1 MDNKQ
6 IDEKSVSPIKKGRLS
21 LEINDSVLH
30 IPSGKEYRI
39 TKQIDF
45 AQILGKDQNGRE
57 RVLLISD
64 LAIPESDFVPCS
76 SDLADID
83 DELWN
88 EAARRHELL
97 TPLLNGE
104 IKGRFAI
111 ETYARE
117 KGVGYA
123 TLYRWYKAFNAYNT
137 LSALIPKQRG
147 WHKGQSR
154 LNPKIDNII
163 QEAIQQYYLS
173 GQRLS
178 QKKVIQQIHVICL
191 QNGIKPPAENSIRK
205 RINELSE
212 KEVLNKRGYKEKAR
226 NKFQPKPKHFPNV
239 SYPLDVIQIDHTQ
252 VDLILVDDKTRQ
264 PIGRPWLTLAID
276 VYSRMICGY
285 YLSLDAPSETS
296 VGLCVSH
303 AVLPKES
310 WLEAKKIG
318 GKWEVWGLPNK
329 IHVDNGSDFRSNTF
343 RRACAEYGI
352 NLEFRPVRTPHYGG
366 HIERLI
372 GTFMKEVHQLS
383 GTTFSNVKH
392 KDNYDSEKNASLTF
406 DEFETWLLQQ
416 IVNVYHKRIHSAL
429 EMSPE
434 AKWEEGIFGTDEAI
448 GRGLPPIPSSPETL
462 MLDFMPY
469 AERTIQNTGVTWDG
483 LRYFDFVLL
492 PYIGLTDNGKV
503 RKFIF
508 RRDPRDVSKIY
519 FYQPDSKQYIPIHT
533 ADQSFPHMTL
543 WELKNAK
550 QRLRDR
556 GRKKYNEYQVL
567 ETIKEMQQ
575 HLETAQ
581 AKTKKARRLQQ
592 SKTLYQRNTTP
603 VEPAISPP
611 TDNTQLIEQPL
622 ISEKPDDIVMPLSG
636 DDIE

>member
-1 MDNKQ
+1 MDSNKENNVSGSRGK
-6 IDEKSVSPIKKGRLS
+6 IDLSVNSI
-21 LEINDSVLH
+21 VVH
-30 IPSGKEYRI
+30 IPTNTLYKIKR
-39 TKQIDF
+39 QIDF
-45 AQILGKDQNGRE
+45 QFIEAQNENGHS
-57 RVLLISD
+57 RVLPIQELGPATEADFNTDLIG
-64 LAIPESDFVPCS
+64 
-76 SDLADID
+76 ID
-83 DELWN
+83 DDLWLQA
-88 EAARRHELL
+88 EKRYALIE
-97 TPLLNGE
+97 PIISGE
-104 IKGRFAI
+104 IKGRAAI
-111 ETYARE
+111 NQYA
-117 KGVGYA
+117 KDISVSSP
-123 TLYRWYKAFNAYNT
+123 TLYRWVKKYEATGSLTSLLAQKD
-137 LSALIPKQRG
+137 G
-147 WHKGQSR
+147 WTTGKSR
-154 LNPKIDNII
+154 LSQEQENII
-163 QEAIQQYYLS
+163 KEVIETFYLTP
-173 GQRLS
+173 QRLS
-178 QKKVIQQIHVICL
+178 QTKIIQQVRNTCYRHQIPV
-191 QNGIKPPAENSIRK
+191 PADNSIRK
-205 RINELSE
+205 RMNELSE
-212 KEVLNKRGYKEKAR
+212 KVILSRRGQRERAA

-296 VGLCVSH
+296 VGLCVSY

-372 GTFMKEVHQLS
+372 GTMMEEVHQLP

-392 KDNYDSEKNASLTF
+392 KDNYDSEKNACLTI
-406 DEFETWLLQQ
+406 DEFETWLLKQ
-416 IVNVYHKRIHSAL
+416 IVHVYHKKIHSAL
-429 EMSPE
+429 GMSPE
-434 AKWEEGIFGTDEAI
+434 TKWEEGIFGTDEAI

-492 PYIGLTDNGKV
+492 PYIGLTDNGKA

-556 GRKKYNEYQVL
+556 GRKNYNEYQVL
-567 ETIKEMQQ
+567 DTIKEMQQ

-592 SKTLYQRNTTP
+592 RKTLHQRNTTP

-611 TDNTQLIEQPL
+611 IDNTQPIEQPL
-622 ISEKPDDIVMPLSG
+622 ISEKPDDIVKPLSG